1 MIKKWCIVIN
11 CLVNNSV
18 PAKVFFFFWEFHIYG
33 VNRYKWYFGLLWR
46 FFLQNFGR
54 CFYIYTLICIRHDK
68 TSKII
73 STGFSGKI
81 RFAKPS
87 NRTVWYFSA
96 MFINRFYN
104 ATQQKKDIF
113 FKWIHLWKDID
124 SSVFQGNFFTK
135 WMEPS
140 V

>member
-1 MIKKWCIVIN
+1 MITKWCIVIN

-18 PAKVFFFFWEFHIYG
+18 PAKVFFFFLLRIPYIYG

-87 NRTVWYFSA
+87 NRTVLYSVRCLSIV
-96 MFINRFYN
+96 FIMLPNK
-104 ATQQKKDIF
+104 KKDIL
-113 FKWIHLWKDID
+113 FKSIHLWKDID
-124 SSVFQGNFFTK
+124 SWVCQGNFFYKMNRT
-135 WMEPS
+135 
-140 V
+140 